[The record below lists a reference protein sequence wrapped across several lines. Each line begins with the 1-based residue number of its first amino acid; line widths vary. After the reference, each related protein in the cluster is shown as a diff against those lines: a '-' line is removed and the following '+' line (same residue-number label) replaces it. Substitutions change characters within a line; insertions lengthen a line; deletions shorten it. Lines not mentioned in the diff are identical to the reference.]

1 MGGAG
6 PAMEGSRRIDER
18 PFPQDP
24 RLHRLRRG
32 HRPRGP
38 PPRHYGPGRDTES
51 IPGVYPLGLGVIGV
65 SPLEMARAFSVFANQ
80 GREVTPISILSIEDR
95 NGRVILEPEK
105 DLRTQQ
111 KKKYRPSRSS
121 VRRTRPSWSTCS
133 ARSSNT
139 ETRGMDERRHL
150 FHLYRRAGK
159 EIHETGGR
167 QDRHD

>member
-18 PFPQDP
+18 PFPQDLDSIGFDAAIDRAALLLGITDPEEIRRTFP
-24 RLHRLRRG
+24 R
-32 HRPRGP
+32 
-38 PPRHYGPGRDTES
+38 
-51 IPGVYPLGLGVIGV
+51 VYPLGLGVIGV

-111 KKKYRPSRSS
+111 KKKG
-121 VRRTRPSWSTCS
+121 S
-133 ARSSNT
+133 ALQIISPQNAAI
-139 ETRGMDERRHL
+139 MVDML
-150 FHLYRRAGK
+150 GK
-159 EIHETGGR
+159 VVKYGTLEGWTNGGTYLTYTDA
-167 QDRHD
+167 QGKK